1 MARRSKFSGIIIAH
15 LGNIDGANDEQA
27 NRFKYVQTA
36 LKKGWH
42 VCVNVVFMNGG
53 FVLPHADGFDPVPP
67 AFFSQARVWSRAFDA
82 ETLDALCNI
91 NAHAFTPAGE
101 TGLTLTSC
109 QFVWTSPPHALVPRA
124 IAAFPEIGPE
134 NWLDMYE
141 PAGLCS
147 NQPAYYL

>member
-1 MARRSKFSGIIIAH
+1 MGRRSRFSGIIIAH

-27 NRFKYVQTA
+27 NRFKYVQAA

-42 VCVNVVFMNGG
+42 VCVNVVFTNGG
-53 FVLPHADGFDPVPP
+53 FVLPHAGGFDPVPP

-91 NAHAFTPAGE
+91 NAHAFAAVGE

-109 QFVWTSPPHALVPRA
+109 QFVWTAAPHPLVSRA

-134 NWLDMYE
+134 NWLDVYD